1 MDLDF
6 TSEVYK
12 DKALSTH
19 EVNYENNNT
28 SADAF
33 FILLKGLDYD
43 MMDNL
48 CKYLAKLLLFDDPY
62 IVYLIIQRNTC
73 DSKSKSYFM
82 QCAYELIHSNQP
94 LGSKMVNER
103 NASFWIS
110 HCLYEGE
117 VASTLAS
124 SMGLDSDTARKIGIL
139 HDVGRRFDH
148 SFIHTIKGYEYLID
162 SGYTDEA
169 ICCLTHSFLPI
180 PKNGEYKGNR
190 CASCDPAS
198 EGFYINDSGE
208 GVFEEG
214 AKKDDTTMF
223 LEGYQYNMYDIIL
236 NISDLMAMSS
246 GVVSPYD
253 RVQDVYSR
261 KAPDPKNSPFFKVC
275 FINSLNRILYKLTK
289 EEKYNYQVTL
299 KIFRSVEEIDG
310 LLVNV
315 SDDFYRL
322 YSHISQKE
330 KEKNY

>member
-12 DKALSTH
+12 EQALSTH

-33 FILLKGLDYD
+33 FILLKGLDYE

-48 CKYLAKLLLFDDPY
+48 CIYIAKLLLFDDPH
-62 IVYLIIQRNTC
+62 IVYQIIQSNTC
-73 DSKSKSYFM
+73 DTHSKRYIM
-82 QCAYELIHSNQP
+82 QCAYDLIHSNKP
-94 LGSKMVNER
+94 LGSKTINER
-103 NASFWIS
+103 NASSWIS

-117 VASTLAS
+117 VASDLAS

-148 SFIHTIKGYEYLID
+148 SFIHTIKGYEYLVD
-162 SGYTDEA
+162 SGYEDEA

-198 EGFYINDSGE
+198 EGFYIDESGE

-214 AKKDDTTMF
+214 ARKDDMTLF
-223 LEGYQYNMYDIIL
+223 LEEYQYNMYDIIL

-246 GVVSPYD
+246 GIVSPYD
-253 RVQDVYSR
+253 RVQDIYSR

-275 FINSLNRILYKLTK
+275 FINSLNRLLYKLTK
-289 EEKYNYQVTL
+289 DEKYNYQVNI
-299 KIFRSVEEIDG
+299 KEFNSPEEIDES
-310 LLVNV
+310 LVKI
-315 SDDFYRL
+315 SDIFYKI
-322 YSHISQKE
+322 YSQLNQKE
-330 KEKNY
+330 EITK